1 MSLKFVLWYDENYT
15 RIGPV
20 YDWAKLRWE
29 PITGRHCRK
38 PQIVLTRQFG
48 WSLQALSAEHAEWKT
63 VNFPSA
69 ISFASLRRL
78 CVIFILYPIFTY
90 CLFDYLLTTSWLK
103 ILIQQT
109 YRERCL
115 INNSLSLCRRL
126 RIKFPPHKC
135 PWRIFIEHIIKLWI
149 FYLFYTRKKSLGRTS
164 LRWGQNIR

>member
-1 MSLKFVLWYDENYT
+1 MM
-15 RIGPV
+15 RITLELV
-20 YDWAKLRWE
+20 QCMIE
-29 PITGRHCRK
+29 PNSDGNPLLAATAANHKSSWLDNLGDLCKRSQRNMQSEK
-38 PQIVLTRQFG
+38 PLIFRPLFPLLLYVGYASFSFYIQYLLTVF
-48 WSLQALSAEHAEWKT
+48 
-63 VNFPSA
+63 
-69 ISFASLRRL
+69 
-78 CVIFILYPIFTY
+78 
-90 CLFDYLLTTSWLK
+90 FDYLLTTSWLK